1 MFMKRVFAWL
11 ALLAFHFSAA
21 ATEPILIGQTA
32 DLSSVSS
39 AQMKDFNAAAKVYLH
54 GVNKAGGIK
63 GRPIQL
69 IHLDDAMSAHL
80 ASVNARE
87 LIEEQKVL
95 AIFGTRGTDPT
106 EAVLAVA
113 DAARVPVIA
122 PISGADTVRKSPV
135 AFPVRASYRLEL
147 DTMFKQMAF
156 APVRLAMLVQNDK
169 FGHPLAR
176 FTQARLQQ
184 QYPTISLVKQA
195 FFDRKC
201 TDMRAQVSTI
211 LASQPNAVIALCNP
225 TSCEAFLREIQK
237 QTRHTGATRPTIYQ
251 TSISDAY
258 SQFSAMQADF
268 PGGSPFT
275 QILPDPVHTTAPLAK
290 EYRAA
295 LKGQGIPINYRSFE
309 GYVAAKVLVMALS
322 KAATLTRE
330 GLIQSMEQMGTR
342 DLGGFTVHYA
352 KGNHLGSTFVDLV
365 TLNSTGQIVH

>member
-1 MFMKRVFAWL
+1 MVMRRVFAWL
-11 ALLAFHFSAA
+11 LLPLIHLTAA
-21 ATEPILIGQTA
+21 AAEPILIGQTA

-39 AQMKDFNAAAKVYLH
+39 AQMKDFNAAAKVYLRE
-54 GVNKAGGIK
+54 VNMAGGIK

-69 IHLDDAMSAHL
+69 IQLDDAMSAHL

-106 EAVLAVA
+106 EAVLALA

-122 PISGADTVRKSPV
+122 PISGADTLRKSPV

-176 FTQARLQQ
+176 YTQERLQQ
-184 QYPTISLVKQA
+184 QYPTISLVKQT

-201 TDMRAQVSTI
+201 TDMKNQVSGI
-211 LASQPNAVIALCNP
+211 LASQPSAVIALCNP

-258 SQFSAMQADF
+258 GQFNAMQADF
-268 PGGSPFT
+268 LRGNPFT
-275 QILPDPVHTTAPLAK
+275 QILPDPVHTNAPLAK
-290 EYRAA
+290 AYRAA
-295 LKGQGIPINYRSFE
+295 LKGHGIPINYRSFE
-309 GYVAAKVLVMALS
+309 GYVAAKVLVMALN
-322 KAATLTRE
+322 KATTLTRE
-330 GLIQSMEQMGTR
+330 GLIQAMEQMGTR

-352 KGNHLGSTFVDLV
+352 KGNHLGSTYVDLV